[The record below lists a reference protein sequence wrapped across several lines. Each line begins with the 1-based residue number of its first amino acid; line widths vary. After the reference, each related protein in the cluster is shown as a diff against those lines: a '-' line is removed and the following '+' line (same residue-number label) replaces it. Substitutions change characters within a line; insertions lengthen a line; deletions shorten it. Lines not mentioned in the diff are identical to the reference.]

1 MAFDIV
7 ELSPAYDTNG
17 MFLAWEYSSVY
28 LDLIM
33 HLSAE
38 ISAIAAADCAYDF
51 LCLYA
56 LGTDARLVQAEDDKE
71 TPVHSEL

>member
-17 MFLAWEYSSVY
+17 TFRLSRKLALPLTLRSP
-28 LDLIM
+28 
-33 HLSAE
+33 AE

-56 LGTDARLVQAEDDKE
+56 LGTDARLVEEGDEEE
-71 TPVHSEL
+71 TPLHNEL